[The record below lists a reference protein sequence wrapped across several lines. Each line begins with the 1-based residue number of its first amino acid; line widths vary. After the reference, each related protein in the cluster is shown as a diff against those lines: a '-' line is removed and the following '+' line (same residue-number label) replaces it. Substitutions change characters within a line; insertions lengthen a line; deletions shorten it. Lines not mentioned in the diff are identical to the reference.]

1 MLNTLWP
8 YVLALFQIAGIALAL
23 KAVRTARTPQ
33 GAVGWVAF
41 LVVVPYIAVPAY
53 LFLGHT
59 RLPAYLSARRVSK
72 STVRALEQLR
82 HVHAPHLEGGRG
94 AEDGSVAAFERLA
107 DMPVVSGNAAE
118 LLIDGD
124 SAFSAMFEAIESARS
139 YVLIAF
145 YILRADDLGRE
156 FKDRVLAKAREGVR
170 VRILYD
176 AVGGQ
181 GLPRAYRAELRAAGI
196 EIEGFHAIRLM
207 QPRFRLN
214 FRNHRKI
221 VIVDGQVAFCGG
233 LNVGDE
239 YMGRSARFGRWRD
252 TNLRLRGPVVAQMQL
267 VFAEDWHWIA
277 HERLQLDWEPEPAPE
292 NIDALILAPG
302 PADPMETGSLYFCN
316 ALGRARRRI
325 WIASPYFVPDVD
337 VLGALKLAALR
348 GVDVRILVADKRDH
362 LIVWVAAF
370 AFFDEARAAGVKIFR
385 YSRGF
390 MHQKVVL
397 VDDDFA
403 AVGSINLNNRS
414 CRLDF
419 EVQALIFDRD
429 FAGRVAA
436 MLEADF
442 ADSYRYDTPLDQSPS
457 LLRRYGAPVARLF
470 APIL

>member
-1 MLNTLWP
+1 MLNSLIP
-8 YVLALFQIAGIALAL
+8 FVLAVFQIAGFALAL

-41 LVVVPYIAVPAY
+41 LVAVPYVAVPAY

-59 RLPAYLSARRVSK
+59 RLPGYLSARRTSK
-72 STVRALEQLR
+72 STVRALEQLS
-82 HVHAPHLEGGRG
+82 HVHGPKRAGER
-94 AEDGSVAAFERLA
+94 ADDGSIAAFERLA
-107 DMPVVSGNAAE
+107 DMPLVSGNAAE
-118 LLIDGD
+118 LLIDGER
-124 SAFSAMFEAIESARS
+124 AFEAMFEAVEAARS

-145 YILRADDLGRE
+145 YILRDDTLGGE
-156 FKDRVLAKAREGVR
+156 FKDRVIAKAREGVK

-181 GLPRAYRAELRAAGI
+181 GLPRGYIAELRRAGV
-196 EIEGFHAIRLM
+196 EIRGFHSIRLM
-207 QPRFRLN
+207 QKRFRLN

-221 VIVDGQVAFCGG
+221 VVVDGQVAFCGG

-239 YMGRSARFGRWRD
+239 YLGRSEHFGHWRD

-267 VFAEDWHWIA
+267 IFAEDWHWIA
-277 HERLQLDWEPEPAPE
+277 RERLQLHWTPDPAPA
-292 NIDALILAPG
+292 NLDALILAPG

-337 VLGALKLAALR
+337 VLSALKLAALR

-370 AFFDEARAAGVKIFR
+370 AYFDEVRQAGVQIFR
-385 YSRGF
+385 YSNGF
-390 MHQKVVL
+390 MHQKVLV

-419 EVQALIFDRD
+419 EVQALVFDRD

-436 MLEADF
+436 MLDADF
-442 ADSYRYDTPLDQSPS
+442 ADSFRYDTPLDQSPS